1 MELKRGAHGWV
12 MTSSWWLFLL
22 FLPCKIL
29 QLFTVPPMLC
39 PCLACR
45 RLLSATTFVCFS
57 FATNSFCFSIWQ
69 IKTWETCKLKL
80 QKLANYNSHDLIQF
94 LLLWFALHELAKMKL
109 CGCLLNFPFQFRWK
123 NSILPRSLKWNKTQ
137 VHRHMKN
144 CLGTCCMAILRANA
158 CYIFVSICN

>member
-1 MELKRGAHGWV
+1 MAG
-12 MTSSWWLFLL
+12 SWLPLDDFSCFFSLARSYSFLQ
-22 FLPCKIL
+22 FLRCFARVWPVGVFSV
-29 QLFTVPPMLC
+29 Q
-39 PCLACR
+39 R
-45 RLLSATTFVCFS
+45 RLFVS
-57 FATNSFCFSIWQ
+57 LLRPTLCFSIWQ

-94 LLLWFALHELAKMKL
+94 LLPWFALHELAKMKP

-144 CLGTCCMAILRANA
+144 YLGTCCMAIPRANA